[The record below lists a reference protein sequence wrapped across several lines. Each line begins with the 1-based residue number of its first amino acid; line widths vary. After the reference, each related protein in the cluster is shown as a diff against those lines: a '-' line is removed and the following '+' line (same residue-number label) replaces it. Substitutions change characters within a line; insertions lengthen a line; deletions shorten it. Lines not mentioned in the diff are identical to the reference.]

1 MSRLFTIIYCISVC
15 VGQVV
20 NAQYDFD
27 AVEKNRMAKAKVKTQ
42 TQYTHDFVDGKPSE
56 KGYKSAVTK
65 YNTNGDVTEIVNYN
79 GEGKVISLV
88 VYQYDSKG
96 NRINH
101 ERYQGNREKLQYS
114 QKIVYDANNN
124 KNRES
129 GFDGASM
136 YSNTYKYDEAGK
148 LIEITYMVDNALVE
162 KRKLTHS
169 GNKMTIQIFDPNNK
183 LIFKQENI
191 YDANRQLVSEVKT
204 GGTENV
210 IHTVDLLYNNT
221 GGLLEE
227 TKKRTGEI
235 LEYKK
240 LYFYDNANHLLREE
254 IVNLDGTKYISHE
267 YQYNS
272 LGDLALESWKKNSK
286 AKENSTKEI
295 KYDSKGL
302 YTETDC
308 YFASYKLRSLYKY
321 TYEF

>member
-1 MSRLFTIIYCISVC
+1 MYIC
-15 VGQVV
+15 VEQAV
-20 NAQYDFD
+20 NAQNDFD